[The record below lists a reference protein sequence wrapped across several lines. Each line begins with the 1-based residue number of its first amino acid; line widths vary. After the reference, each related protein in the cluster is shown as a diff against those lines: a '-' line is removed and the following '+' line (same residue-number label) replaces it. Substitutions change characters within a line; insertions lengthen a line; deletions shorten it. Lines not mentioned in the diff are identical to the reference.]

1 MSGAPIS
8 AHSATH
14 AAPDAS
20 LCSSGVPLALSTP
33 TAAMKPWLQLL
44 PLLGLL
50 PTSSAQLV
58 QPDTSA
64 FAPSLDSA
72 NSSLLWGTY
81 RPGLYFGLRPRLPST
96 LLTGLL
102 WFGAGDFQSYTSC
115 VPCFL
120 PFLSL
125 RPHLALT
132 GTRPPHAE
140 PRHECDQRDGLTYS
154 FTEHDGRS
162 AAKEVLSDK
171 DNNVRL
177 TVRWIKVS
185 GGAEG
190 AHSPSQGLA

>member
-1 MSGAPIS
+1 MSG
-8 AHSATH
+8 HSATH
-14 AAPDAS
+14 AAAPDADDAATPAFARR
-20 LCSSGVPLALSTP
+20 PLALSIL

-50 PTSSAQLV
+50 PTSTAQLV

-115 VPCFL
+115 GP
-120 PFLSL
+120 
-125 RPHLALT
+125 
-132 GTRPPHAE
+132 RPP
-140 PRHECDQRDGLTYS
+140 
-154 FTEHDGRS
+154 
-162 AAKEVLSDK
+162 
-171 DNNVRL
+171 
-177 TVRWIKVS
+177 
-185 GGAEG
+185 
-190 AHSPSQGLA
+190 SPSSPPAPPLADRHTTITRRAATRVRPA